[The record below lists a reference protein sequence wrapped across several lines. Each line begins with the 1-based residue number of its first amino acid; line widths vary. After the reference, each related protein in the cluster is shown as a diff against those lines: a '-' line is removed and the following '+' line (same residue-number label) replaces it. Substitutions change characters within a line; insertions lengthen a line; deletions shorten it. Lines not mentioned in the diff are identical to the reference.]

1 MHRKLGQPIRP
12 DSRQSGRIGLDTGA
26 AINLAKLAGKSLSDS
41 STSTVDGRAT
51 LTGEYC
57 WKKPHL
63 ARTLGLLSRKPSNML
78 SFLNKLHKHTNLA
91 RHLAAPP
98 KNSNDV
104 EGSRGEELCGCLTRT
119 GTLQRRRR
127 CKICPNRTKTSAGKQ
142 GVHAFCSCTTS
153 TGGLQRKDRCKVALT
168 CMPQQALQS
177 SEQQPQAPPAKTVC
191 RRLELGSGCEALAA
205 RIDPNELAGANDDF
219 SSPAADCAMPPT
231 CCSSAPSPA
240 EGGPLETALQN
251 GTPAPAGAEC
261 GPDNVACAQTEVPLA
276 ARPLETAL
284 QNGTPAPAAF
294 ADGSAPL
301 EVRAAKPVSRRL
313 QLVSG
318 CEASAA
324 RIKLNEVGGAHD
336 GSLSPAADCAIL
348 LTCSVT
354 PSTSVRKRQAST
366 DTPMSLDVR
375 CRVKRLC
382 KETLPDEA
390 QRQAAIRKQART
402 PHMNVVPSK
411 DVQAAAQENLPN
423 RHTLHRAE
431 DAQQQ
436 KKGSILSPCS
446 EQKKQDMRLACASR
460 TKKEEEKRKEKR
472 ARELDKDTTRKKLE
486 QNARTD
492 AFRWDKRFRGDS
504 RPTFN
509 KNGGG
514 FWNTK
519 NMPWSIQN
527 HDASVNCLGHDRPA
541 GIRDRAKLN
550 VNLAQQ
556 TCVQKQQA
564 STDTAMSLD
573 VRCLVKRLCKEKF
586 PDEAQGQENKNLQ
599 KVYNRMRSTL
609 NSMFYNVDVAAISE
623 NDLRDEVHGLIA
635 TFVKG
640 IERGAASRAAAPIVV
655 DGCTELGGRLPPSLP
670 INAGRP
676 RATPHTVR
684 VRKIETHF
692 RCPKGIPEWWHH
704 PERDHWH
711 YYGQDQRASTTLAVP
726 ANVRS

>member
-1 MHRKLGQPIRP
+1 
-12 DSRQSGRIGLDTGA
+12 
-26 AINLAKLAGKSLSDS
+26 
-41 STSTVDGRAT
+41 
-51 LTGEYC
+51 
-57 WKKPHL
+57 
-63 ARTLGLLSRKPSNML
+63 
-78 SFLNKLHKHTNLA
+78 
-91 RHLAAPP
+91 
-98 KNSNDV
+98 
-104 EGSRGEELCGCLTRT
+104 
-119 GTLQRRRR
+119 
-127 CKICPNRTKTSAGKQ
+127 
-142 GVHAFCSCTTS
+142 
-153 TGGLQRKDRCKVALT
+153 
-168 CMPQQALQS
+168 MPQQALQS

-348 LTCSVT
+348 PTCSVT

-423 RHTLHRAE
+423 RHTLYRAE

-514 FWNTK
+514 FLNTK

-527 HDASVNCLGHDRPA
+527 HDASVNCLGHDAPA
-541 GIRDRAKLN
+541 GFSVRAQKNLMLARQTLPHVPATQQPTPALLARSRLNTQVPSPVELNDDKQSGSTRSRGASVKLSTS
-550 VNLAQQ
+550 V
-556 TCVQKQQA
+556 A

-573 VRCLVKRLCKEKF
+573 VTCLVKRLCKEIL
-586 PDEAQGQENKNLQ
+586 PDEAQGQEHTNFQN
-599 KVYNRMRSTL
+599 VYNRMWPIL
-609 NSMFYNVDVAAISE
+609 NSLPWHKDVDMAAISE
-623 NDLRDEVHGLIA
+623 NGMREDVHGLTKTMLTA
-635 TFVKG
+635 V
-640 IERGAASRAAAPIVV
+640 EREAASRAAAPIVV
-655 DGCTELGGRLPPSLP
+655 DGCTEFYERLPPSLLT
-670 INAGRP
+670 NAGAPFSVKTAPSRELVLCSTECQQATVSGVTPP
-676 RATPHTVR
+676 RVVVCSNLT
-684 VRKIETHF
+684 
-692 RCPKGIPEWWHH
+692 
-704 PERDHWH
+704 
-711 YYGQDQRASTTLAVP
+711 S
-726 ANVRS
+726 

>member
-51 LTGEYC
+51 LTGEYS
-57 WKKPHL
+57 WKEPHL

-205 RIDPNELAGANDDF
+205 GIELNELAGAPDGSSWPSADF
-219 SSPAADCAMPPT
+219 AMPLT
-231 CCSSAPSPA
+231 CCSAAPQPA
-240 EGGPLETALQN
+240 EGGHRLSLCLSLPSP
-251 GTPAPAGAEC
+251 TPQP
-261 GPDNVACAQTEVPLA
+261 PTLVPPPTHIHA
-276 ARPLETAL
+276 HTHAHRHSKE
-284 QNGTPAPAAF
+284 
-294 ADGSAPL
+294 S
-301 EVRAAKPVSRRL
+301 PVN
-313 QLVSG
+313 
-318 CEASAA
+318 
-324 RIKLNEVGGAHD
+324 K
-336 GSLSPAADCAIL
+336 
-348 LTCSVT
+348 
-354 PSTSVRKRQAST
+354 KRQRGEPGEGPA
-366 DTPMSLDVR
+366 
-375 CRVKRLC
+375 C
-382 KETLPDEA
+382 K
-390 QRQAAIRKQART
+390 
-402 PHMNVVPSK
+402 
-411 DVQAAAQENLPN
+411 
-423 RHTLHRAE
+423 
-431 DAQQQ
+431 

-446 EQKKQDMRLACASR
+446 EQKKQDMRLAYALR

-472 ARELDKDTTRKKLE
+472 ARALDKDTTRKKLE

-492 AFRWDKRFRGDS
+492 AFRWDKRVRGDS

-514 FWNTK
+514 FLNTK

-527 HDASVNCLGHDRPA
+527 HDASVNCLGHDAPA
-541 GIRDRAKLN
+541 GFSVRAQKNLMLARQTLPHVPATQQPTPALLARSRLNTQVPSPVELNDDKQSGSTRSRGASVKLSTS
-550 VNLAQQ
+550 V
-556 TCVQKQQA
+556 A

-573 VRCLVKRLCKEKF
+573 VTCLVKRLCKEIL
-586 PDEAQGQENKNLQ
+586 PDEAQGQEHTNFQN
-599 KVYNRMRSTL
+599 VYNRMWPIL
-609 NSMFYNVDVAAISE
+609 NSLPWHKDVDMAAISE
-623 NDLRDEVHGLIA
+623 NGMREDVHGLTKTMLTA
-635 TFVKG
+635 V
-640 IERGAASRAAAPIVV
+640 EREAASRAAAPIVV
-655 DGCTELGGRLPPSLP
+655 DGYRSQSPCDSAE
-670 INAGRP
+670 ARP
-676 RATPHTVR
+676 RP
-684 VRKIETHF
+684 
-692 RCPKGIPEWWHH
+692 
-704 PERDHWH
+704 
-711 YYGQDQRASTTLAVP
+711 
-726 ANVRS
+726 

>member
-1 MHRKLGQPIRP
+1 
-12 DSRQSGRIGLDTGA
+12 
-26 AINLAKLAGKSLSDS
+26 
-41 STSTVDGRAT
+41 
-51 LTGEYC
+51 
-57 WKKPHL
+57 
-63 ARTLGLLSRKPSNML
+63 
-78 SFLNKLHKHTNLA
+78 
-91 RHLAAPP
+91 
-98 KNSNDV
+98 
-104 EGSRGEELCGCLTRT
+104 
-119 GTLQRRRR
+119 
-127 CKICPNRTKTSAGKQ
+127 
-142 GVHAFCSCTTS
+142 
-153 TGGLQRKDRCKVALT
+153 
-168 CMPQQALQS
+168 
-177 SEQQPQAPPAKTVC
+177 
-191 RRLELGSGCEALAA
+191 
-205 RIDPNELAGANDDF
+205 
-219 SSPAADCAMPPT
+219 
-231 CCSSAPSPA
+231 
-240 EGGPLETALQN
+240 
-251 GTPAPAGAEC
+251 
-261 GPDNVACAQTEVPLA
+261 
-276 ARPLETAL
+276 
-284 QNGTPAPAAF
+284 
-294 ADGSAPL
+294 
-301 EVRAAKPVSRRL
+301 
-313 QLVSG
+313 
-318 CEASAA
+318 
-324 RIKLNEVGGAHD
+324 
-336 GSLSPAADCAIL
+336 
-348 LTCSVT
+348 
-354 PSTSVRKRQAST
+354 
-366 DTPMSLDVR
+366 
-375 CRVKRLC
+375 
-382 KETLPDEA
+382 
-390 QRQAAIRKQART
+390 
-402 PHMNVVPSK
+402 
-411 DVQAAAQENLPN
+411 
-423 RHTLHRAE
+423 
-431 DAQQQ
+431 
-436 KKGSILSPCS
+436 
-446 EQKKQDMRLACASR
+446 MRLAYALR

-472 ARELDKDTTRKKLE
+472 ARTLDKDTTRKKLE

-492 AFRWDKRFRGDS
+492 AFCWDKRVRGDS
-504 RPTFN
+504 RPTSSN
-509 KNGGG
+509 RGGG